1 MNTHLLLILPIR
13 ALIRAFLCFAV
24 TAAFAA
30 SANGQV
36 YLSFSGGS
44 GSPISMTLAAPI
56 HYTINVAPE
65 TSAPLFLFQDV
76 GSMFYWPG
84 GGEVLLTGN
93 LRYSVNG
100 VGDYPMTN
108 ISSGV
113 VGGAVGFLD
122 AFLGGG
128 PVEGTSVAPGDVITL
143 SSGTITTNHSFAAAV
158 PESRFYQTYLVD
170 GFANRVSD
178 YTIPEP
184 STYALFVGL
193 TCISFAGLARRR
205 RRNTSAP

>member
-113 VGGAVGFLD
+113 VGGDVGFLD
-122 AFLGGG
+122 TFLGGAG
-128 PVEGTSVAPGDVITL
+128 RGDVGSAGRCNYPFQRDDHHESFVCGGSSRESFL
-143 SSGTITTNHSFAAAV
+143 SNLPCGWLC
-158 PESRFYQTYLVD
+158 ESR
-170 GFANRVSD
+170 
-178 YTIPEP
+178 
-184 STYALFVGL
+184 VGL
-193 TCISFAGLARRR
+193 HDSRAFHLRPLRR
-205 RRNTSAP
+205 PHLY